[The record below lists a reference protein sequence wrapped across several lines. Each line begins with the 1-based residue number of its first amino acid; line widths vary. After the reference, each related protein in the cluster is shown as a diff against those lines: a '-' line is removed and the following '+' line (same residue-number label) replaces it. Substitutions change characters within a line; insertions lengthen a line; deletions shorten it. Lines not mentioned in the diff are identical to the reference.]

1 MDSAVEAATRL
12 AEVEGTAEAAVAKP
26 SAAVAVVAAIAA
38 AVDVEADEA

>member
-26 SAAVAVVAAIAA
+26 SAAAVVVAIAA